1 MLSQAVEYL
10 VTYCLAAI
18 KLKSMLFIHHV
29 AKFYLKEKTESGF
42 LSEKVSCSENQGN
55 GWKTT
60 ENN

>member
-18 KLKSMLFIHHV
+18 KLKSIHHV